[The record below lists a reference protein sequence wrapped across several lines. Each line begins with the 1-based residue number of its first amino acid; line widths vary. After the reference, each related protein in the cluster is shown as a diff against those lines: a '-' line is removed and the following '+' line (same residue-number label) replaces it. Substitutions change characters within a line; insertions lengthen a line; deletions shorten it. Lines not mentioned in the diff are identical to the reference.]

1 MDTKDRVYRTR
12 QSRIYN
18 HLGWYL
24 KETFKGNLSDK
35 LTISKIQT
43 TLAGLSGIKL
53 RKRTILLYNTRQFA
67 QYHTAPLERVTDDT
81 YKLNENYYRM
91 LEEKVFAPRVGRP
104 GRPRKKYTQGDEE
117 LDATR

>member
-1 MDTKDRVYRTR
+1 MDAKNRAYRTH
-12 QSRIYN
+12 QARIYN

-24 KETFKGNLSDK
+24 KETFKGNQSDK
-35 LTISKIQT
+35 LSISKIQT

-53 RKRTILLYNTRQFA
+53 RKRTILMYNTRQFA
-67 QYHTAPLERVTDDT
+67 QYQMAPLERATADT
-81 YKLNENYYRM
+81 YKLNENYYQM
-91 LEEKVFAPRVGRP
+91 LEEKIFAPRVGRP